1 MVTCQNNNSVYFS
14 PNEKYF
20 SLHEKY
26 LDTRPRCRNQ
36 KELHVWWHVFSN
48 GQKHSFTLSITPG
61 DVGEEKWMSCRAQ
74 ILMTGNICIINPL
87 LWHTLN
93 TTRATTTSALHCWN
107 WFCNTASQT
116 VESSQ
121 IVSTRDGL
129 FLSFFTMKYWEIG
142 TQMPLYTSNQ
152 LMADNISFWK
162 LGIKSDRHS
171 DCNCK
176 RMSKKLIEI
185 YYRQLQIKDTE
196 NTRKI
201 WRL

>member
-1 MVTCQNNNSVYFS
+1 MTYQFSAQHPVIVSMVTCQNNNSVYFS

-26 LDTRPRCRNQ
+26 LDTRPRCRNR
-36 KELHVWWHVFSN
+36 KSLHVWWHVFSN

-93 TTRATTTSALHCWN
+93 TARATTTSALHCWN

-129 FLSFFTMKYWEIG
+129 FLYLDNNEVLRDWNTDAA
-142 TQMPLYTSNQ
+142 LYQ
-152 LMADNISFWK
+152 QPIDGW
-162 LGIKSDRHS
+162 
-171 DCNCK
+171 
-176 RMSKKLIEI
+176 
-185 YYRQLQIKDTE
+185 
-196 NTRKI
+196 
-201 WRL
+201 